1 MYLRYAGFHVQNY
14 IRHYNNY
21 FVVSHIAP
29 QSEIDKNPGISKQ
42 ILSVYHMIGG
52 YNGTVEKRSMRS
64 GYVMDNRDLHLY
76 DFNWTFIDEQDQGRV
91 GLVLVDQRKN
101 QIKELSVYKNISITT
116 KTELAAQIIRL
127 NFSNDYSSDS
137 VRIYL
142 KGTTAYPRWKV
153 VLIVVFGLVGLVLL
167 AAVGFVAFK
176 KIKAKR
182 ESMGEERQS
191 LMTDDAG

>member
-1 MYLRYAGFHVQNY
+1 
-14 IRHYNNY
+14 
-21 FVVSHIAP
+21 
-29 QSEIDKNPGISKQ
+29 
-42 ILSVYHMIGG
+42 
-52 YNGTVEKRSMRS
+52 
-64 GYVMDNRDLHLY
+64 MDNRDLHLY
-76 DFNWTFIDEQDQGRV
+76 DFNWTFMDEKDQGRV

-101 QIKELSVYKNISITT
+101 QIKELSIYKNITITT
-116 KTELAAQIIRL
+116 STELPAQIIKL

-153 VLIVVFGLVGLVLL
+153 VLIIVFGLVGLVLL

-182 ESMGEERQS
+182 DSMGEERQS
-191 LMTDDAG
+191 LMTDNADTS